1 MCSAAGAGMRG
12 ARATAAAAGAGT
24 AAGAARRLCSLFVAA
39 AGAAR
44 RLVRLLAAAA
54 ARFLAAAVLLVDGG
68 IADLRR
74 ALRGG
79 SALLRAL
86 LDVVGLTLLLAGV
99 LGLASSGHALAG
111 CMTCAAPGDGV
122 RSVVCRTPLTCQ

>member
-24 AAGAARRLCSLFVAA
+24 A

-86 LDVVGLTLLLAGV
+86 VDVVGLTLLLAGV

-122 RSVVCRTPLTCQ
+122 R